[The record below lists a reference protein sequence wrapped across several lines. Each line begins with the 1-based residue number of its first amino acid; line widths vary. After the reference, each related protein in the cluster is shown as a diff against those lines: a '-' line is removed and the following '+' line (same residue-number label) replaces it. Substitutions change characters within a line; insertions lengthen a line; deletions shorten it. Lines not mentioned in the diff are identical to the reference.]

1 MSPAAILLGILGAAF
16 LSMGVYA
23 LLGRRPDADAVK
35 RGSTFLLGAG
45 NFLVHWFMWVITPV
59 ERVSMA
65 LGLGPDFFNFA
76 GLFCGMASGLAI
88 ALGRLEL
95 GGWLIVLG
103 GIADIMDG
111 RMARALGLASDYGK
125 FIDATLDRF
134 VEVFV
139 FLGFVVYLRALDYGP
154 LAAAAAITGSLLVS
168 YARARGE
175 SVGVL
180 CREGLMQRAERLVL
194 TCLVCL
200 FDGALTAA
208 RGWPPGTVVLW
219 TLVVIAAG
227 TFWTAAYRTGWIAM
241 RLRERARAALKVP
254 ERS

>member
-1 MSPAAILLGILGAAF
+1 M
-16 LSMGVYA
+16 
-23 LLGRRPDADAVK
+23 
-35 RGSTFLLGAG
+35 GAG
-45 NFLVHWFMWVITPV
+45 NFLVHWFMWVITPI
-59 ERVSMA
+59 ERASMA
-65 LGLGPDFFNFA
+65 AGLGPDFFNFA
-76 GLFCGMASGLAI
+76 GLFFGLVSGAAI

-95 GGWLIVLG
+95 GGWAIALG

-111 RMARALGLASDYGK
+111 RIARARNLASDYGK

-139 FLGFVVYLRALDYGP
+139 FLGFVVFLRGFPAGP
-154 LAAAAAITGSLLVS
+154 AVAAAAICGSLLVS

-200 FDGALTAA
+200 FDGALAARFGWPRGTAA
-208 RGWPPGTVVLW
+208 VWVLA
-219 TLVVIAAG
+219 LIAAG
-227 TFWTAAYRTGWIAM
+227 TFWTAAQRTVWIAM
-241 RLRERARAALKVP
+241 RLRERG
-254 ERS
+254 